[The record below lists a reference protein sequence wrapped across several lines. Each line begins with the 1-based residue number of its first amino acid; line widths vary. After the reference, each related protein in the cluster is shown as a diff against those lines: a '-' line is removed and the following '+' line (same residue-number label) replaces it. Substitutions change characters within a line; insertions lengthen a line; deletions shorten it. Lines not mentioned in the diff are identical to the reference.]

1 MGVGVSGRE
10 LWREQGGRCLE
21 SEGMLA
27 AMTQAPHG
35 PGGRHTALCWS
46 GSGGFLEETALHWA
60 VSQAGGGSAVLP
72 GIHQGRSWAEE
83 ELGGQVGVSL

>member
-1 MGVGVSGRE
+1 MSGGE

-21 SEGMLA
+21 GEGMLA
-27 AMTQAPHG
+27 AVTQAPRG

-46 GSGGFLEETALHWA
+46 GSGGFLEERALNWA

-72 GIHQGRSWAEE
+72 GMRQGRSWAEE
-83 ELGGQVGVSL
+83 ELGGQVAVSL